1 MLHQNKKYITPKKKK
16 KKVFQVRAATSDQT
30 YSFHMGIEARR
41 YKRKF
46 TTC

>member
-1 MLHQNKKYITPKKKK
+1 MLHQNKKYITQNKR

-30 YSFHMGIEARR
+30 YSFHVGIEARR

-46 TTC
+46 STC